1 MNPVENIS
9 SLRHLIL
16 TIGLFA
22 AMDLHAGNDES
33 LFKSAAGE
41 CVEARTPGICMEVYG
56 FECDWIGR
64 TRNRAGDG
72 ILSCNAPMAD
82 GRKYFTQINSVDGV
96 WVIYS
101 QEAYLPERHVNWPV
115 AASSFAVLVG
125 VVLALLYRWR
135 KRRKRTSSD

>member
-1 MNPVENIS
+1 MHPVESIS
-9 SLRHLIL
+9 SLRHLLL
-16 TIGLFA
+16 TIGLIA
-22 AMDLHAGNDES
+22 AMELHAGNDES
-33 LFKSAAGE
+33 LFKRAADE
-41 CVEARTPGICMEVYG
+41 CLEARAPGICMEVYG

-72 ILSCNAPMAD
+72 TLSCTAPMAD

-115 AASSFAVLVG
+115 AGSSLAVLVG
-125 VVLALLYRWR
+125 IVLVLLFRWQ
-135 KRRKRTSSD
+135 KRRRRTSAD